1 MYSYENSTGKV
12 NTHNRL
18 HLLAIFLDY
27 WHDNYGTGVL
37 QTQRTCIQF
46 MSTYCDQF
54 RSIMLIIEY
63 TLLIQINMCMKIFK
77 KIHCDLYTCNDLYT
91 CSQNLAIFFCKLVN
105 LAFNNSSLILLIT
118 TCYTLF
124 EIFSTSISSQF
135 LDSCKKRNQ
144 TVKY

>member
-1 MYSYENSTGKV
+1 MYSYENSTDKV
-12 NTHNRL
+12 NTHYRL

-27 WHDNYGTGVL
+27 WHDNYGTCTL
-37 QTQRTCIQF
+37 QTQRACIQF
-46 MSTYCDQF
+46 MSFYSDQF

-63 TLLIQINMCMKIFK
+63 ALLTQINMCMKIFK
-77 KIHCDLYTCNDLYT
+77 REQNDVFHELQT
-91 CSQNLAIFFCKLVN
+91 RNLAVFSMKHFFLQIVY
-105 LAFNNSSLILLIT
+105 LAFNNSSLLLLII

-144 TVKY
+144 T

>member
-12 NTHNRL
+12 NTHYRL

-27 WHDNYGTGVL
+27 WHDNYGTGIL
-37 QTQRTCIQF
+37 QTQRACTQF

-77 KIHCDLYTCNDLYT
+77 KEQYDVFNDLHT
-91 CSQNLAIFFCKLVN
+91 RNLAVFSMKQIVY
-105 LAFNNSSLILLIT
+105 LAFNNSSPILLII

-144 TVKY
+144 NVKY

>member
-1 MYSYENSTGKV
+1 MYSYENSIGKV

-27 WHDNYGTGVL
+27 WHDNYGTGIL

-46 MSTYCDQF
+46 MSFYSDQF

-77 KIHCDLYTCNDLYT
+77 KEQYDVYNDLQT
-91 CSQNLAIFFCKLVN
+91 RNLAVFSMKHFLQILY
-105 LAFNNSSLILLIT
+105 LAFNNSSPILLII

-144 TVKY
+144 NVKY